1 MSNVRYV
8 FDKSI
13 KTTVYNPQLEY
24 IDYSKFENDWNSQIH
39 SHSFMELALA
49 VGGSGTVLME
59 GHSYPVETGNLI
71 VIPPNKAHTEIS
83 SKVDPLEYYIL
94 GVKNVNLKELKHV
107 DDSDN
112 TDEEELYHPV
122 IPLGGLDASVKS
134 VFTDI
139 MNEMKAQRVGY
150 EIMVQSLLLKLTTL
164 LMRLT
169 DLKANFHITE
179 EMRRGCAIIKEYIDA
194 HYSDKITLEE
204 LTQMSCISKFHLIHE
219 FSKYVGKS
227 PIAYQLKCRIREAKY
242 LLTSTD
248 SSIAD
253 ISYALGFSSIS
264 HFSQRFKIEE
274 GCTPLEFRKKSQNEQ
289 QKIQENL

>member
-8 FDKSI
+8 FDKSVEQPI
-13 KTTVYNPQLEY
+13 YNPVLEY
-24 IDYSKFENDWNSQIH
+24 IDYSKFENDWNSQLH
-39 SHSFMELALA
+39 SHPFMELALA
-49 VGGSGTVLME
+49 VGGSGRVIIE
-59 GHSYPVETGNLI
+59 RESFPVEKGSII
-71 VIPPNKAHTEIS
+71 VIPQNKSHTEIS
-83 SKVDPLEYYIL
+83 SSNDALEYYIL
-94 GVKNVNLKELKHV
+94 GVRNMTLSGKL
-107 DDSDN
+107 
-112 TDEEELYHPV
+112 DEENPSFKPV
-122 IPLGGLDASVKS
+122 ISLRGLDASVKT

-139 MNEMKAQRVGY
+139 FNEMKNQRVGY
-150 EIMVQSLLLKLTTL
+150 EIMVQSLLLKLSTL
-164 LMRLT
+164 LVRLT
-169 DLKANFHITE
+169 DLEASFNITE
-179 EMRRGCAIIKEYIDA
+179 EMKRGCAVIKEYIDA

-219 FSKYVGKS
+219 FSKYVGIS

-274 GCTPLEFRKKSQNEQ
+274 DCTPLEFRKKVQNEQ
-289 QKIQENL
+289 QKSK

>member
-1 MSNVRYV
+1 MSNIRYV

-13 KTTVYNPQLEY
+13 KPTVYNPQLEY

-39 SHSFMELALA
+39 SHPFMELALA
-49 VGGSGTVLME
+49 VGGSGTLLME
-59 GHSYPVETGNLI
+59 GQSYPIETGNLL
-71 VIPPNKAHTEIS
+71 VIPPNKAHTEMS

-94 GVKNVNLKELKHV
+94 GVKNVNLKELKP
-107 DDSDN
+107 
-112 TDEEELYHPV
+112 DEEEDENDLVFNPV
-122 IPLGGLDASVKS
+122 IHLGGLDTSVKTI
-134 VFTDI
+134 FTDI
-139 MNEMKAQRVGY
+139 MNEMKARRVGY
-150 EIMVQSLLLKLTTL
+150 EIMIQSHLLKLTTL
-164 LMRLT
+164 LMRVT
-169 DLKANFHITE
+169 DLKASFHITE

-204 LTQMSCISKFHLIHE
+204 LAQMSCISKFHLIHE
-219 FSKYVGKS
+219 FSKYVGNS

-274 GCTPLEFRKKSQNEQ
+274 GCTPLEFRKKSFMEQ
-289 QKIQENL
+289 RNN

>member
-8 FDKSI
+8 FDKS
-13 KTTVYNPQLEY
+13 TQLPVFNPQLEY
-24 IDYSKFENDWNSQIH
+24 IDYSKFEHDWNSQIH

-49 VGGSGTVLME
+49 VGGSGSLLIE
-59 GHSYPVETGNLI
+59 GQTFPVETGNLI
-71 VIPPNKAHTEIS
+71 VIPPNKAHTEVS
-83 SKVDPLEYYIL
+83 SENDALEYYIL
-94 GVKNVNLKELKHV
+94 GVKNMTLKEQFPEGV
-107 DDSDN
+107 DIDDIPFR
-112 TDEEELYHPV
+112 PV
-122 IPLGGLDASVKS
+122 IPLGGLDATVKT

-139 MNEMKAQRVGY
+139 FSEMKTQRRGY
-150 EIMVQSLLLKLTTL
+150 EIMVQSHLLRLSAL

-169 DLKANFHITE
+169 DLKASFNIPE
-179 EMRRGCAIIKEYIDA
+179 EMKRGCAMVKEYIDA

-204 LTQMSCISKFHLIHE
+204 LCQLSCISKFHLIHE

-274 GCTPLEFRKKSQNEQ
+274 GCTPLEFRKKSY
-289 QKIQENL
+289 KK